1 MTRNATP
8 DERADHDR
16 DLRKHDPGPNL
27 YDVKCVAYPRPI
39 ERVYAETSFDAR
51 QTYAEKH
58 GRELTDVIAVR
69 VRHVREDRRI

>member
-27 YDVKCVAYPRPI
+27 YDCQCVAYPRPI
-39 ERVYAETSFDAR
+39 ERVFAESSLEAR
-51 QTYAEKH
+51 QTYAERH
-58 GRELTDVIAVR
+58 GCELTKCIAVR
-69 VRHVREDRRI
+69 VR